1 MLEEAPCL
9 EEDEELLDEE
19 TPLFEVF
26 RSLVVDTGVPT
37 LAFLA
42 PEIGSAVV
50 VVQIRPTCF

>member
-1 MLEEAPCL
+1 MFEEAPCL

-19 TPLFEVF
+19 TPLLEVL

-37 LAFLA
+37 MTFLA
-42 PEIGSAVV
+42 PGIGSAVV